1 MIAVPGD
8 RTPTTP
14 SHPPTRAHHKE
25 NLMKKATPLIGA
37 ALAAALL
44 LSGCSTG
51 AASGSMS
58 SEDTKSSSE
67 AASVDTVNSDGAGL
81 RAGLTALF
89 NDHVYLAG
97 AAIHA
102 ALAAGGD
109 LTEAKTAGAVAA
121 LDANSVDIAAAV
133 GSVYPD
139 AEEPF
144 LESWREHIGFFVNY
158 TLGEATGDAAMS
170 EMAVADLTESAA
182 SFGELL
188 NSVVPTLPADAVE
201 EALGMHATS
210 LIAAIDADIAGDPQ
224 YYTLLKEAAGHMPMT
239 ATAIAGAIAE
249 DQDIE

>member
-1 MIAVPGD
+1 
-8 RTPTTP
+8 
-14 SHPPTRAHHKE
+14 
-25 NLMKKATPLIGA
+25 MKKATPLVGA

-44 LSGCSTG
+44 LSGCSMG
-51 AASGSMS
+51 AANDSMS
-58 SEDTKSSSE
+58 SDSKA
-67 AASVDTVNSDGAGL
+67 AASTETVDTVNSDGAGL

-89 NDHVYLAG
+89 SDHVYLAG

-133 GSVYPD
+133 GSVYPK

-158 TLGEATGDAAMS
+158 TIGKATGDQAGADA
-170 EMAVADLTESAA
+170 AVADLTAYAA
-182 SFGELL
+182 SFGELMH
-188 NSVVPTLPADAVE
+188 SVVPTLSADAVKD
-201 EALGMHATS
+201 ALGMHATS
-210 LIAAIDADIAGDPQ
+210 LIAAIDADIAGSPD

-239 ATAIAGAIAE
+239 ATAIAGAIAK
-249 DQDIE
+249 DQNIE

>member
-1 MIAVPGD
+1 
-8 RTPTTP
+8 
-14 SHPPTRAHHKE
+14 
-25 NLMKKATPLIGA
+25 MKKATPLVGA
-37 ALAAALL
+37 ALAATLL
-44 LSGCSTG
+44 LSGCSMG
-51 AASGSMS
+51 AASDSMS
-58 SEDTKSSSE
+58 KSADKATSSS
-67 AASVDTVNSDGAGL
+67 AAAMDTVNSDGAGL

-89 NDHVYLAG
+89 SDHVYLAG
-97 AAIHA
+97 AAIHS

-121 LDANSVDIAAAV
+121 LDANSVEIAAAV

-158 TLGEATGDAAMS
+158 TIGKATGDQAGADA
-170 EMAVADLTESAA
+170 AVADLTEYAA

-201 EALGMHATS
+201 EALGMHATT
-210 LIAAIDADIAGDPQ
+210 LIAAIDADIAGSPE
-224 YYTLLKEAAGHMPMT
+224 YYTLLKDAAGHMPMT

-249 DQDIE
+249 DQNIE

>member
-1 MIAVPGD
+1 
-8 RTPTTP
+8 
-14 SHPPTRAHHKE
+14 
-25 NLMKKATPLIGA
+25 MKKATPLVGA

-44 LSGCSTG
+44 LSGCSMG
-51 AASGSMS
+51 AANDATAS
-58 SEDTKSSSE
+58 DDKA
-67 AASVDTVNSDGAGL
+67 AASTEMVDTVNSDGAGL

-89 NDHVYLAG
+89 SDHVYLAG
-97 AAIHA
+97 GAINA

-121 LDANSVDIAAAV
+121 LDANSVEIAAAV
-133 GSVYPD
+133 GSVYPE

-170 EMAVADLTESAA
+170 EKAVADLTAYAA

-201 EALGMHATS
+201 EALGMHATT
-210 LIAAIDADIAGDPQ
+210 LIAAIDANIAGDPE

-249 DQDIE
+249 DQDIQ

>member
-1 MIAVPGD
+1 
-8 RTPTTP
+8 
-14 SHPPTRAHHKE
+14 
-25 NLMKKATPLIGA
+25 MKKATPLIGA

-133 GSVYPD
+133 GSVYPE

-170 EMAVADLTESAA
+170 EMAVADLTEYAA

-201 EALGMHATS
+201 EALGMHATT

>member
-1 MIAVPGD
+1 
-8 RTPTTP
+8 
-14 SHPPTRAHHKE
+14 
-25 NLMKKATPLIGA
+25 MKKATPLVGA

-44 LSGCSTG
+44 LSGCSMG
-51 AASGSMS
+51 AASDSTS
-58 SEDTKSSSE
+58 KSEDKP
-67 AASVDTVNSDGAGL
+67 AASTEMVDTVNSDGAGL

-89 NDHVYLAG
+89 SDHVYLAG
-97 AAIHA
+97 GAINA

-121 LDANSVDIAAAV
+121 LDANSVEIAAAV
-133 GSVYPD
+133 GSVYPE

-144 LESWREHIGFFVNY
+144 LESWREHIGFFVDY
-158 TLGEATGDAAMS
+158 TLGEATGDQAMS
-170 EMAVADLTESAA
+170 DKAVADLTAYAA

-201 EALGMHATS
+201 EALGMHATT
-210 LIAAIDADIAGDPQ
+210 LIAAIDANIAGDPQ

>member
-1 MIAVPGD
+1 
-8 RTPTTP
+8 
-14 SHPPTRAHHKE
+14 
-25 NLMKKATPLIGA
+25 MKKATPLIGA

-44 LSGCSTG
+44 LSGCSMG
-51 AASGSMS
+51 AAGGSMS
-58 SEDTKSSSE
+58 SDDTKSSSSAE
-67 AASVDTVNSDGAGL
+67 TTDTVNSDGAAL
-81 RAGLTALF
+81 RATLTSQF
-89 NDHVYLAG
+89 SDHVYLAG

-121 LDANSVDIAAAV
+121 LDANSVDIAASV
-133 GSVYPD
+133 GSVYPE

-170 EMAVADLTESAA
+170 DKAVADLTSYAT

>member
-1 MIAVPGD
+1 
-8 RTPTTP
+8 
-14 SHPPTRAHHKE
+14 
-25 NLMKKATPLIGA
+25 MKKATPLIGA

-44 LSGCSTG
+44 LSGCSMG
-51 AASGSMS
+51 AANGSMS
-58 SEDTKSSSE
+58 SDDEKSSSSSS
-67 AASVDTVNSDGAGL
+67 AAVDTVNSDGAGL

-89 NDHVYLAG
+89 NEHVYLAG

-133 GSVYPD
+133 GSVYPE

-158 TLGEATGDAAMS
+158 TLGEATGDQAMS
-170 EMAVADLTESAA
+170 DMAVADLTEYAA

>member
-1 MIAVPGD
+1 
-8 RTPTTP
+8 
-14 SHPPTRAHHKE
+14 
-25 NLMKKATPLIGA
+25 MKKATPLVGA

-44 LSGCSTG
+44 LSGCSMG
-51 AASGSMS
+51 AANDATAS
-58 SEDTKSSSE
+58 DDKA
-67 AASVDTVNSDGAGL
+67 AASTEMVDTVNSDGAGL

-89 NDHVYLAG
+89 SDHVYLAG
-97 AAIHA
+97 GAINA

-121 LDANSVDIAAAV
+121 LDANSVEIAAAV
-133 GSVYPD
+133 GSVYPE

-170 EMAVADLTESAA
+170 EMAVADLTEYAA

-201 EALGMHATS
+201 EALGMHATT
-210 LIAAIDADIAGDPQ
+210 LIAAIDANIAGDPE
-224 YYTLLKEAAGHMPMT
+224 YYTLLKEAASHMPMT

>member
-1 MIAVPGD
+1 
-8 RTPTTP
+8 
-14 SHPPTRAHHKE
+14 
-25 NLMKKATPLIGA
+25 MKKATPLVGA

-44 LSGCSTG
+44 LSGCSMG
-51 AASGSMS
+51 AANDSMS
-58 SEDTKSSSE
+58 SDDKA
-67 AASVDTVNSDGAGL
+67 AASTEMVDTVNSDGAGL

-89 NDHVYLAG
+89 SDHVYLAG
-97 AAIHA
+97 AAIHS

-121 LDANSVDIAAAV
+121 LDANSVEIAAAV
-133 GSVYPD
+133 GSVYPE

-158 TLGEATGDAAMS
+158 TIGKATGDQAGADA
-170 EMAVADLTESAA
+170 AVADLTEYAA

-201 EALGMHATS
+201 EALGMHATT
-210 LIAAIDADIAGDPQ
+210 LIAAIDADIAGDPE
-224 YYTLLKEAAGHMPMT
+224 YYTLLKEAASHMPMT

>member
-1 MIAVPGD
+1 
-8 RTPTTP
+8 
-14 SHPPTRAHHKE
+14 
-25 NLMKKATPLIGA
+25 MKKATPLVGA

-44 LSGCSTG
+44 LSGCSMG
-51 AASGSMS
+51 AANDSMS
-58 SEDTKSSSE
+58 NGSSSSDE
-67 AASVDTVNSDGAGL
+67 KAAASTEMVDTVNSDGAGL

-89 NDHVYLAG
+89 SDHVYLAG

-102 ALAAGGD
+102 ALAANGD

-158 TLGEATGDAAMS
+158 TIGKATGDQAGADA
-170 EMAVADLTESAA
+170 AVADLTEYAA

>member
-1 MIAVPGD
+1 MIADAGD
-8 RTPTTP
+8 RIQPPP
-14 SHPPTRAHHKE
+14 SHPPTRAHPKE
-25 NLMKKATPLIGA
+25 NVMKKATPLVGA
-37 ALAAALL
+37 TLAAALL
-44 LSGCSTG
+44 LSGCSMG
-51 AASGSMS
+51 AANDSMS
-58 SEDTKSSSE
+58 NDDKA
-67 AASVDTVNSDGAGL
+67 AASTEMVDTVNSDGAGL

-89 NDHVYLAG
+89 SDHVYLAG

-102 ALAAGGD
+102 ALAASGD

-133 GSVYPD
+133 GSVYPE

-158 TLGEATGDAAMS
+158 TIGKATGDQAGADA
-170 EMAVADLTESAA
+170 AVADLTEYAA

-210 LIAAIDADIAGDPQ
+210 LIAAIDADIAGDPG

-239 ATAIAGAIAE
+239 ATAIAGAIAK

>member
-1 MIAVPGD
+1 
-8 RTPTTP
+8 
-14 SHPPTRAHHKE
+14 
-25 NLMKKATPLIGA
+25 MKKATTLVGA
-37 ALAAALL
+37 ALAATLL
-44 LSGCSTG
+44 LSGCSMG
-51 AASGSMS
+51 AASDSMATD
-58 SEDTKSSSE
+58 EKA
-67 AASVDTVNSDGAGL
+67 AASTEMVDTVNSDGAGL

-89 NDHVYLAG
+89 SDHVYLAG
-97 AAIHA
+97 GAINA

-121 LDANSVDIAAAV
+121 LDANSVEIAAAV
-133 GSVYPD
+133 GSVYPE

-158 TLGEATGDAAMS
+158 TLGKATGDTAMS
-170 EMAVADLTESAA
+170 EMAVADLTAYAA

-201 EALGMHATS
+201 EALGMHATT
-210 LIAAIDADIAGDPQ
+210 LIAAIDANIAGDPE
-224 YYTLLKEAAGHMPMT
+224 YYTLLKEAASHMPMT

>member
-1 MIAVPGD
+1 
-8 RTPTTP
+8 
-14 SHPPTRAHHKE
+14 
-25 NLMKKATPLIGA
+25 MKKATPLVGA
-37 ALAAALL
+37 ALAATLL
-44 LSGCSTG
+44 LSGCSMG
-51 AASGSMS
+51 AASDSMS
-58 SEDTKSSSE
+58 KSADKATSSS
-67 AASVDTVNSDGAGL
+67 AAAMDTVNSDGAGL

-89 NDHVYLAG
+89 SDHVYLAG
-97 AAIHA
+97 AAIHS

-121 LDANSVDIAAAV
+121 LDANSVEIAAAV

-158 TLGEATGDAAMS
+158 TIGKATGDQAGADA
-170 EMAVADLTESAA
+170 AVADLTEYAA

-201 EALGMHATS
+201 EALGMHATT
-210 LIAAIDADIAGDPQ
+210 LIAAIDADIAGSPD
-224 YYTLLKEAAGHMPMT
+224 YYTLLKDAAGHMPMT

-249 DQDIE
+249 DQNIE